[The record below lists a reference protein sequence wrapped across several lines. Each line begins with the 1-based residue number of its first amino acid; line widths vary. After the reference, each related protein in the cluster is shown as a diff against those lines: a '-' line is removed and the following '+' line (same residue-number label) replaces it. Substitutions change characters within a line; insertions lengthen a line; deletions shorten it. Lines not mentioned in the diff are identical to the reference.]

1 MKTTILVADPYR
13 TNALSLVP
21 GGSTVVTVLSDGS
34 KRSYNKVK
42 DPQRYA
48 NTVRKDPAVFKILV
62 DGKLYWERQ

>member
-21 GGSTVVTVLSDGS
+21 GGSTVVTVLTDES

-48 NTVRKDPAVFKILV
+48 NTIKKDPSILKIYV
-62 DGKLYWERQ
+62 DGELYWERK